1 MQNLFCHIIWHIH
14 KRGNCARAKVIGS
27 FLEFCLS
34 HPSLVVE
41 TLSRVWLFVTPWTIA
56 TQASLSFT
64 SQCPLSWTHVHWVS
78 DAIQPSHPLS
88 SPSLPALYL
97 FQHQGLFQCVSLHIR
112 WPKHWSFSFSPSSE
126 YSGLISFRIDW
137 FDLLA
142 VQGTLKSLL
151 KHHNSK
157 ASILRLST
165 FFMVQHSHLYLTTGK
180 TIAVTLRTFP
190 YSQSDVSA
198 F

>member
-34 HPSLVVE
+34 HPSLVVVE

-112 WPKHWSFSFSPSSE
+112 WPKHWSFSFSISSNSD
-126 YSGLISFRIDW
+126 YSELISFKIDW
-137 FDLLA
+137 SLFCPRDSQESSSA
-142 VQGTLKSLL
+142 PEFEITNSSAPSLL
-151 KHHNSK
+151 YGPTLT
-157 ASILRLST
+157 SIHDYWKNHRFDYMDLC
-165 FFMVQHSHLYLTTGK
+165 Q
-180 TIAVTLRTFP
+180 
-190 YSQSDVSA
+190 QSDIFV